1 MTPDQPQ
8 PIPSDPPPA
17 QHEQPLLDRY
27 AEFRFQTVVAS
38 ITDYAVFMLDPH
50 GNVATWNAGAERIKG
65 FRTDEIIGS
74 HFSRFYPADAIAAGR
89 PAHALE
95 AAAAYGHFQDE
106 SWRVRKDGSRF
117 WASVTITA
125 VRDESHQLRGFI
137 KITRDMTER
146 KRVEELE
153 AATRR
158 LDVFIATLA
167 HELRNQLAPLRHT
180 IGILQGLPASELG
193 PALTQCKDIADRQI
207 EQLVRLVDDLLDI
220 GRIKS
225 DKVDLKK
232 APVNV
237 RDIVYRSVQGIQPKV
252 DARGQR
258 IIVRLPP
265 APVIVHG
272 DDVRLVQVLYNLL
285 DNASKYSPNGERI
298 ELHVRTE
305 QNVVAIQIVD
315 YGIGIVPGAQ
325 ESIFDPFE
333 QENAAERHAPG
344 GLGLGLAISKKF
356 VDLHG
361 GSITADSAGIGAGST
376 FTVRLPIAESNR
388 AVEHVQKAPAPSS
401 MHALRILIVDDN
413 RESADTLAILMQIK
427 GHTARVAY
435 HARDA
440 LSIAREFAPHLM
452 LIDLSMPDVSGFEL
466 LQTLRSTGAAPDSY
480 YVALSG
486 HVRSSDRQDTTDAGF
501 HDHFAKPIPIEAL
514 DSLLARVEDDARRRG
529 RL

>member
-8 PIPSDPPPA
+8 PILSDRQPA
-17 QHEQPLLDRY
+17 AHEQPLLDRY

-38 ITDYAVFMLDPH
+38 ITDYAVFMLDTH
-50 GNVATWNAGAERIKG
+50 GNIATWNTGAERIKG
-65 FRTDEIIGS
+65 YRADEIVGT

-89 PAHALE
+89 PTHALE

-125 VRDESHQLRGFI
+125 VRDESNELRGFI

-180 IGILQGLPASELG
+180 IGILHSLPSSELG

-225 DKVDLKK
+225 DKVELKQ
-232 APVNV
+232 APLNV

-252 DARGQR
+252 DARGQQ
-258 IIVRLPP
+258 ILVRLPP
-265 APVIVHG
+265 GPVIVNG
-272 DDVRLVQVLYNLL
+272 DDVRLVQVLYNML
-285 DNASKYSPNGERI
+285 DNASKYSPNDERI
-298 ELHVRTE
+298 EIHVRTE
-305 QNVVAIQIVD
+305 GNVVAIDVVD
-315 YGIGIVPGAQ
+315 RGIGIVPGAH
-325 ESIFDPFE
+325 ESIFDLFE
-333 QENAAERHAPG
+333 QETSAGRYAAG
-344 GLGLGLAISKKF
+344 GLGVGLAICRKF
-356 VDLHG
+356 VELHG
-361 GSITADSAGIGAGST
+361 GSITADSAGIGKGSS
-376 FTVRLPIAESNR
+376 FTVRLPIAR
-388 AVEHVQKAPAPSS
+388 QHDDADAAPARPAAS
-401 MHALRILIVDDN
+401 AAQPLRILIVDDN
-413 RESADTLAILMQIK
+413 HEAADTLGVLLQIK
-427 GHTARVAY
+427 GHSTRVAY
-435 HARDA
+435 HAREA
-440 LSIAREFAPHLM
+440 LPLARAFAPHLM

-466 LQTLRSTGAAPDSY
+466 LQELRTTGAAPDAC

-486 HVRSSDRQDTTDAGF
+486 HVRSSDRKDTQDAGF
-501 HDHFAKPIPIEAL
+501 DDHFAKPIPIDAL
-514 DSLLARVEDDARRRG
+514 DSLLARVEDDARRHG

>member
-1 MTPDQPQ
+1 
-8 PIPSDPPPA
+8 
-17 QHEQPLLDRY
+17 
-27 AEFRFQTVVAS
+27 
-38 ITDYAVFMLDPH
+38 
-50 GNVATWNAGAERIKG
+50 
-65 FRTDEIIGS
+65 
-74 HFSRFYPADAIAAGR
+74 
-89 PAHALE
+89 
-95 AAAAYGHFQDE
+95 
-106 SWRVRKDGSRF
+106 
-117 WASVTITA
+117 
-125 VRDESHQLRGFI
+125 
-137 KITRDMTER
+137 
-146 KRVEELE
+146 
-153 AATRR
+153 
-158 LDVFIATLA
+158 
-167 HELRNQLAPLRHT
+167 
-180 IGILQGLPASELG
+180 
-193 PALTQCKDIADRQI
+193 
-207 EQLVRLVDDLLDI
+207 
-220 GRIKS
+220 
-225 DKVDLKK
+225 
-232 APVNV
+232 
-237 RDIVYRSVQGIQPKV
+237 VYRSVQGIQPKV

-427 GHTARVAY
+427 GHTSRVAY

-440 LSIAREFAPHLM
+440 LPLAREFAPHLM

-514 DSLLARVEDDARRRG
+514 DRLLARVEDDARRRG

>member
-8 PIPSDPPPA
+8 PILSDRQPA
-17 QHEQPLLDRY
+17 AHEQPLLDRY

-38 ITDYAVFMLDPH
+38 ITDYAVFMLDTH
-50 GNVATWNAGAERIKG
+50 GNIATWNTGAERIKG
-65 FRTDEIIGS
+65 YRADEIIGT

-89 PAHALE
+89 PTHALE

-125 VRDESHQLRGFI
+125 VRDESKELRGFI

-180 IGILQGLPASELG
+180 IGILHSLPSSELG

-225 DKVDLKK
+225 DKVELKQ
-232 APVNV
+232 APLNV
-237 RDIVYRSVQGIQPKV
+237 RDIVYRSVQGVQPKV
-252 DARGQR
+252 DARGQQ
-258 IIVRLPP
+258 IVVRLPP
-265 APVIVHG
+265 GPVIVNG

-285 DNASKYSPNGERI
+285 DNASKYSPNDERI
-298 ELHVRTE
+298 EIHVHTE
-305 QNVVAIQIVD
+305 ENVVAIDVVD
-315 YGIGIVPGAQ
+315 RGIGIVPGAQ
-325 ESIFDPFE
+325 ESIFDLFE
-333 QENAAERHAPG
+333 QETSAGRYAAG
-344 GLGLGLAISKKF
+344 GLGVGLAICRKF
-356 VDLHG
+356 VELHG
-361 GSITADSAGIGAGST
+361 GSVTADSAGIGKGSS
-376 FTVRLPIAESNR
+376 FTVRLPLAR
-388 AVEHVQKAPAPSS
+388 QHHDAAAMPARPASS
-401 MHALRILIVDDN
+401 AAQPLRILIVDDN
-413 RESADTLAILMQIK
+413 HEAADTLGVLLQIK
-427 GHTARVAY
+427 GHSTRVAY
-435 HARDA
+435 HAREA
-440 LSIAREFAPHLM
+440 LPLARAFAPHLM

-466 LQTLRSTGAAPDSY
+466 LQELRTTGAAPDAC

-486 HVRSSDRQDTTDAGF
+486 HVRSSDRKDTEDAGF
-501 HDHFAKPIPIEAL
+501 DDHFAKPIPIEAL
-514 DSLLARVEDDARRRG
+514 DRLLARVEDDARRGG

>member
-1 MTPDQPQ
+1 MTPDPPQ
-8 PIPSDPPPA
+8 PIPPDGQPA
-17 QHEQPLLDRY
+17 AHEQPLLDRY

-50 GNVATWNAGAERIKG
+50 GNIATWNAGAEHIKG
-65 FRTDEIIGS
+65 YRMDEIVGS
-74 HFSRFYPADAIAAGR
+74 HFSRFYPADAIAAGS
-89 PAHALE
+89 PEHALE

-106 SWRVRKDGSRF
+106 SWRLRKDGSRF

-125 VRDESHQLRGFI
+125 VRDESNELRGFI

-146 KRVEELE
+146 KRVEALE

-180 IGILQGLPASELG
+180 IGILHSLPPSELG

-225 DKVDLKK
+225 GKLELRE
-232 APVNV
+232 APLNV
-237 RDIVYRSVQGIQPKV
+237 RDIVYRSVQGIQPKA
-252 DARGQR
+252 DTRGQQ
-258 IIVRLPP
+258 ILVRLPP
-265 APVIVHG
+265 GPVIVHG

-285 DNASKYSPNGERI
+285 DNASKYSPNDERI
-298 ELHVRTE
+298 EIQVRTE
-305 QNVVAIQIVD
+305 GKVVAIDVVD
-315 YGIGIVPGAQ
+315 HGIGIVPGAQ
-325 ESIFDPFE
+325 ESIFNLFE
-333 QENAAERHAPG
+333 QENVAERHAPG
-344 GLGLGLAISKKF
+344 GLGLGLAICRKF

-361 GSITADSAGIGAGST
+361 GSITADSAGIGKGST
-376 FTVRLPIAESNR
+376 FTVRLPAAQPDP
-388 AVEHVQKAPAPSS
+388 AVDTAQKAPTRSPA
-401 MHALRILIVDDN
+401 HALRILIVDDN
-413 RESADTLAILMQIK
+413 RESADTLGILLQIK

-440 LSIAREFAPHLM
+440 LTLAGEFAPHLM
-452 LIDLSMPDVSGFEL
+452 LIDLSMPDISGFEL
-466 LQTLRSTGAAPDSY
+466 LQALKASGTAPDAFH
-480 YVALSG
+480 VALSG
-486 HVRSSDRQDTTDAGF
+486 HVRSSDRKETADAGF

-514 DSLLARVEDDARRRG
+514 DDLLARVEDDARRRG

>member
-1 MTPDQPQ
+1 MTPDQPPLNLSDLQ
-8 PIPSDPPPA
+8 PAADN
-17 QHEQPLLDRY
+17 QPLLDRY

-65 FRTDEIIGS
+65 YRMDEILGS
-74 HFSRFYPADAIAAGR
+74 HFSRFYPVDAIAAGL

-125 VRDESHQLRGFI
+125 VRDESNQLRGFI

-153 AATRR
+153 TATRR

-167 HELRNQLAPLRHT
+167 HELRNQLAPLRNT
-180 IGILQGLPASELG
+180 IGILHSLPASELG
-193 PALTQCKDIADRQI
+193 PALTQCKNIADRQI

-225 DKVDLKK
+225 DKIELKK
-232 APVNV
+232 APLNV

-252 DARGQR
+252 DARGQQ
-258 IIVRLPP
+258 ILVRLPP
-265 APVIVHG
+265 GPVMIHG

-285 DNASKYSPNGERI
+285 DNASKYSPNDERI
-298 ELHVRTE
+298 EIHVRTE
-305 QNVVAIQIVD
+305 GNTVAIDIVD
-315 YGIGIVPGAQ
+315 RGIGIVPGAE
-325 ESIFDPFE
+325 ESIFNLFE
-333 QENAAERHAPG
+333 QDNAAERHAPG
-344 GLGLGLAISKKF
+344 GLGLGLAISRKF
-356 VDLHG
+356 VELHG
-361 GSITADSAGIGAGST
+361 GNITANSAGIGKGAS
-376 FTVRLPIAESNR
+376 FTVRLPIAPPEP
-388 AVEHVQKAPAPSS
+388 AVDPAQKAPAPLTA
-401 MHALRILIVDDN
+401 HALRVLIVDDN
-413 RESADTLAILMQIK
+413 REAADTLAILLQIK
-427 GHTARVAY
+427 GHTTRVAY
-435 HARDA
+435 HAREA
-440 LSIAREFAPHLM
+440 LPLARAFAPHLM

-466 LQTLRSTGAAPDSY
+466 LRELKATDAAPDAFC
-480 YVALSG
+480 VALSG
-486 HVRSSDRQDTTDAGF
+486 HVRSSDRNETRDAGF
-501 HDHFAKPIPIEAL
+501 HDHFAKPIPIDAL
-514 DSLLARVEDDARRRG
+514 DGLLVLVEDNARRHG